1 MSNFVLKIAESPI
14 KKDKNQ
20 RAYKTVTFQ
29 QAGFMQTPWGLV
41 PRPAN
46 QCSQTAINCYEKNY
60 LDKMDAGWAE
70 PIFNPKNPAAGGVFQ
85 GDIVSREVEE
95 YEIIDRLDG
104 SVRQV
109 STFKTVV
116 FGDTDQ
122 VAAFE
127 SSVRTAFKNKNH
139 IVTSS
144 PVTNAPA
151 NVGNTLVSADGTSV
165 DN

>member
-1 MSNFVLKIAESPI
+1 MSNFLVKIAESPL
-14 KKDKNQ
+14 KKDRNT
-20 RAYKTVTFQ
+20 RSYKTVTFQ

-46 QCSQTAINCYEKNY
+46 QCSQTAVNCYENNY

-70 PIFNPKNPAAGGVFQ
+70 PIFNPKNPAAGGIFQ
-85 GDIVSREVEE
+85 GDIVSRQVEE
-95 YEIIDRLDG
+95 YDIMDKDG
-104 SVRQV
+104 SVRRV

-127 SSVRTAFKNKNH
+127 SAVKSTFKGRGH
-139 IVTSS
+139 IVTGS
-144 PVTNAPA
+144 PVASTAIFSNPA
-151 NVGNTLVSADGTSV
+151 EVNADGTTV
-165 DN
+165 DA

>member
-1 MSNFVLKIAESPI
+1 MSNFLVKIAESPI

-29 QAGFMQTPWGLV
+29 QAGFMETPWGLV

-46 QCSQTAINCYEKNY
+46 QCSQTAVNCYEKNY
-60 LDKMDAGWAE
+60 LEKMDAGWSE
-70 PIFNPKNPAAGGVFQ
+70 PIFNPKNPSAGGIFQ

-95 YEIIDRLDG
+95 YEIVDKIDG

-109 STFKTVV
+109 SSFKTVV
-116 FGDTDQ
+116 FGDTDSPS
-122 VAAFE
+122 FE
-127 SSVRTAFKNKNH
+127 STVRSTFKSRGHN
-139 IVTSS
+139 VTSS
-144 PVTNAPA
+144 PVAKVTVNA
-151 NVGNTLVSADGTSV
+151 GNAFVAADGTSV